1 MPTKSRRLMR
11 MTIEGSEANVVIE
24 NNVTEN
30 ITVNIAVRKG
40 DAWSVISFNLVQDY
54 IKKK

>member
-1 MPTKSRRLMR
+1 MR